1 MYVQFNFSYNTCP
14 AAVNMAQLNN
24 AAFSPDGQYF
34 AFYHSDGKLKIWD
47 TVAGILKQEYTPN
60 EHLTLQCS
68 ALAWVALPH
77 LKNSPGKKK
86 KHRHNEEEGGVSS
99 RLLLLGLTSGCVL
112 LYSLSTGTVEGELQ
126 GLNLAVKSVTWTK
139 SNEVYGGYADGT
151 IAHWTLPAKNIASKW
166 QASKGPITALLAHT
180 SQPWLLS
187 ASQKVIM
194 WDCNTKEKLKC
205 FSGHASYI
213 FRLLLVP
220 GGNYFVSVASGDRH
234 INVWSMESSSSQKDL
249 AASFVLPDQPT
260 FVDVAGTEEN
270 ARLVAITKGGALHS
284 FSQHINGKRHPPIKP
299 QLTVQIA
306 SSTEVEDMSAVECI
320 PILGALVSQDDSG
333 TVHIAHGNSA
343 VLRFEKL
350 NASVS
355 KEVMWLVRQPPR
367 KTLQEQSTSSKVKTA
382 ESNEKAHYVTAA
394 GVKRPRDIG
403 SAKQLPIEQRISN
416 LSGLQSSDQK
426 LLRGILLNKDN
437 RAVTSTISC
446 LTPSAVPMLLQ
457 ELAVLVH
464 WRGWKGEAATRW
476 LHSLLVHHGAQVL
489 ASPEL
494 PQLLSPLLGLVEA
507 RLAQVAPLARLR
519 GRLSLLLGQLAHGCT
534 AKNKPYTT
542 PTPDEEL
549 QAVLLHYRDDEGSSN
564 EFGLDS
570 DSDWADNSR
579 GVADDEDTD
588 DDDEEAPMVNG
599 DDAASDQEEMEL
611 SS

>member
-1 MYVQFNFSYNTCP
+1 M
-14 AAVNMAQLNN
+14 
-24 AAFSPDGQYF
+24 
-34 AFYHSDGKLKIWD
+34 
-47 TVAGILKQEYTPN
+47 
-60 EHLTLQCS
+60 
-68 ALAWVALPH
+68 
-77 LKNSPGKKK
+77 
-86 KHRHNEEEGGVSS
+86 
-99 RLLLLGLTSGCVL
+99 LLLGLTSGCVL

-126 GLNLAVKSVTWTK
+126 GLNLAIKSLAWANSK
-139 SNEVYGGYADGT
+139 EIYGGYADGT
-151 IAHWTLPAKNIASKW
+151 ITHWTLPTKSVASKW
-166 QASKGPITALLAHT
+166 KAFKSPVTALLAHT

-187 ASQKVIM
+187 ASEKVVM
-194 WDCNTKEKLKC
+194 WDCNTKEKLKS
-205 FSGHASYI
+205 FSGHASHI

-234 INVWSMESSSSQKDL
+234 INVWSMESSSTQSDL
-249 AASFVLPDQPT
+249 AASFVLPDQPV
-260 FVDVAGTEEN
+260 FVDVGGAEEN
-270 ARLVAITKGGALHS
+270 ARLVAITKGGVLHS
-284 FSQHINGKRHPPIKP
+284 FTQHINGKRHPPAKP
-299 QLTVQIA
+299 HLTVQIA
-306 SSTEVEDMSAVECI
+306 SSTEVDNTSGVECI
-320 PILGALVSQDDSG
+320 PILGALVSQEDSSF
-333 TVHIAHGNSA
+333 VHVAHGNSA

-350 NASVS
+350 NANIS
-355 KEVMWLVRQPPR
+355 KEVLWLVRPPPR
-367 KTLQEQSTSSKVKTA
+367 KIVQEQTTSSKMKTV
-382 ESNEKAHYVTAA
+382 EGNDKAHYVTAA
-394 GVKRPRDIG
+394 GVKRPRDAG

-416 LSGLQSSDQK
+416 LSVSAQMSVQNKGAPCSDSLAQLLAQGLQSSDQK

-489 ASPEL
+489 ACSEL

-507 RLAQVAPLARLR
+507 RLAQLAPLARLR

-534 AKNKPYTT
+534 AKSKPHTT

-549 QAVLLHYRDDEGSSN
+549 QAALLHYRDDEDSSN

-570 DSDWADNSR
+570 DSDWAENSR

-588 DDDEEAPMVNG
+588 DDDEEALMVNG
-599 DDAASDQEEMEL
+599 DDAAATSDNGDDTAAVSDQEDMEL